1 MRLCRRYSILLL
13 AVAMSAQTLA
23 LRAQQIEALRLNSP
37 QYEAEASKLRAAPK
51 RPYEFA
57 KAMLGDVIRFLATDA
72 GISFF
77 SLPDG
82 SPEADRLITF
92 SLNASPFQSLETL
105 CKANGLALVLDGGI
119 WYVRPA
125 DDKELLGRAYE
136 IKNNSFERV
145 TKAEGGSSSGG
156 TAGGAPALPGGGTSG
171 GGSSGSAGGETSGMG
186 GGASGS
192 SGGTGVDLQGST
204 QTFRTQRSELI
215 NDIRAILD
223 LPPDN
228 GNGGSEPASATPTAT
243 LTPEAAAAANLPL
256 DLYGN
261 VRKPKVLWKSDSNTL
276 YVVATRLQHM
286 WVEGYL
292 SAADKPQALIAL
304 EVKFFETSRD
314 PSSELGLDW
323 SGTFGQTGTFRQFN
337 TISTDP
343 TTGATTIETNNVTN
357 SAGGYRSDLANL
369 LTLNNLNTAATTA
382 AYPTQAIL
390 SAQDLSVSLRALLT
404 DQKTKTVS
412 YPRMVTTNNREVAI
426 RSVINQPVLGGS
438 SSTSLGGGAT
448 TTSAISYLPIGTSIN
463 ILPKKMMADK
473 VNLNI
478 SITVSSIISTTIIQG
493 NPYPIAS
500 SRVFGA
506 PVEVNSGY
514 TVAIGGIDEAKEQE
528 TDTGIPYLNKIPVLG
543 YLFKTHSKTKDQ
555 KHMLIFITPKLV
567 DCKDGGLP
575 EHPEAAV
582 PRKPDN
588 LMPKVPHILA
598 DGSLQGGIN
607 ALPNA
612 IAFMERSS
620 REIQQTIEES
630 RDTQE
635 EWGKIKELQDALK
648 RLEKATDRYITENP
662 ARWDELNHSKWQ
674 IQKIMNDNVRA
685 RTAMIRKGY
694 Y

>member
-1 MRLCRRYSILLL
+1 MRLCRRYSTLLL
-13 AVAMSAQTLA
+13 AVALSAQTLV
-23 LRAQQIEALRLNSP
+23 LHAQQIEALRLNSP
-37 QYEAEASKLRAAPK
+37 QYEAEAAKLRAAPR

-105 CKANGLALVLDGGI
+105 CKANSLALVLDGGI

-125 DDKELLGRAYE
+125 DDKELMGRAYE
-136 IKNNSFERV
+136 IKNNSFEKI
-145 TKAEGGSSSGG
+145 TKNGTGSSSG
-156 TAGGAPALPGGGTSG
+156 TGGSAPALPGGSG
-171 GGSSGSAGGETSGMG
+171 ATGSSGTAGSTGGMEGAAGGS
-186 GGASGS
+186 A
-192 SGGTGVDLQGST
+192 GGTGVDLQGST
-204 QTFRTQRSELI
+204 QTFVTQRSELI

-228 GNGGSEPASATPTAT
+228 GNGGSEPVTATPASAT

-256 DLYGN
+256 DIYGN

-292 SAADKPQALIAL
+292 AAADKPQALIAL

-323 SGTFGQTGTFRQFN
+323 TGTFGQTGTFRQP
-337 TISTDP
+337 TSITTDSTGLATLQ
-343 TTGATTIETNNVTN
+343 TTDVTN
-357 SAGGYRSDLANL
+357 SAGGYRTDFANL
-369 LTLNNLNTAATTA
+369 LTLNNLNTASTTFH
-382 AYPTQAIL
+382 YPTQAIL
-390 SAQDLSVSLRALLT
+390 SAQDVSVSLRAMLT

-463 ILPKKMMADK
+463 ILPKKMMEDR

-478 SITVSSIISTTIIQG
+478 SITVSSIISTAIIQG
-493 NPYPIAS
+493 NPYPVAS

-528 TDTGIPYLNKIPVLG
+528 TDTGIPFLNKIPVLG
-543 YLFKTHSKTKDQ
+543 YLFKTHNKTKDQ

-582 PRKPDN
+582 PRKPDA

-612 IAFMERSS
+612 VAFMERSS

-630 RDTQE
+630 RDTEE
-635 EWGKIKELQDALK
+635 EWKKIKELQEALK
-648 RLEKATDRYITENP
+648 RLEKSTDRYITENP
-662 ARWDELNHSKWQ
+662 AHWDELNHAKWQ
-674 IQKIMNDNVRA
+674 IQKIMNDNMRA
-685 RTAMIRKGY
+685 RTAMIKKGY